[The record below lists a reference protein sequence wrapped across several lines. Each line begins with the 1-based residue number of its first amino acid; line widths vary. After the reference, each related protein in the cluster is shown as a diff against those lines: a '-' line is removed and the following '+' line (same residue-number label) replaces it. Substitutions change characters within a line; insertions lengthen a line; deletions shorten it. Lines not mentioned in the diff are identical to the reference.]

1 LIELEASANNIDT
14 QKEAKMKEISSE
26 KAKEDQILERLN
38 TVKTQRNQLEETL
51 KLSQKE
57 KLDSVKNQEMRD
69 KLHREQMA
77 NIGAEK
83 TVIKSH
89 IEKLKEKLKHLE
101 LGIRGKKMEMDDLD
115 TKLKSLVHSRSRLAA
130 EL

>member
-1 LIELEASANNIDT
+1 MIELEASANNIDT